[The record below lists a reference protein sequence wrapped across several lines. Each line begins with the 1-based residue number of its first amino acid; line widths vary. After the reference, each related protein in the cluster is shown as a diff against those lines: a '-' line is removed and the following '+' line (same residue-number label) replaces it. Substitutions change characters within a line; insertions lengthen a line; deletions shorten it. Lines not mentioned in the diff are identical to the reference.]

1 MKITINVPDD
11 DQGVEV
17 VESIAQHSGVIVGIS
32 DHAAPVPIIVYA
44 TVTTIELED
53 K

>member
-11 DQGVEV
+11 DQGVRV
-17 VESIAQHSGVIVGIS
+17 VDSIAKHSGVIAELDEHGL
-32 DHAAPVPIIVYA
+32 AIVIPA
-44 TVTTIELED
+44 TVTTIELGD